1 MGLFNDID
9 IERDFPD
16 HEVKSMVK
24 RSEWAAQQHQDFLH
38 HQYPT
43 QEYSTIHSYSPT
55 YYGNEQTSANTSYST
70 PRPQIYGLADLQA
83 GLSLD
88 GSGSEDDRS
97 ESRSE
102 DEHAMGTKEV
112 VCCGRSWKQ
121 GANFRKHYNRK
132 HNRRLNCVFQNDC
145 DYLGADKKE
154 LHRHYWVSHKEY
166 ARANKIPDP
175 SGTCE
180 ACGKYFSRKDRIP
193 RHLSRSLSCRI
204 KLGLKK

>member
-16 HEVKSMVK
+16 HKVKSMVR
-24 RSEWAAQQHQDFLH
+24 RSEWAVQQHQGFFPGNSLPNH

-43 QEYSTIHSYSPT
+43 QD
-55 YYGNEQTSANTSYST
+55 
-70 PRPQIYGLADLQA
+70 GLVDLQA

-88 GSGSEDDRS
+88 SSGSEDDRS

-102 DEHAMGTKEV
+102 DEHATGTREV

-121 GANFRKHYNRK
+121 GANYRKHYNRK
-132 HNRRLNCVFQNDC
+132 HNRRLNCVFQNNC
-145 DYLGADKKE
+145 DYLGADKKD

-175 SGTCE
+175 SGTCK
-180 ACGKYFSRKDRIP
+180 ACGNYFSRKDHIP
-193 RHLSRSLSCRI
+193 RHLSRSLSCRV

>member
-1 MGLFNDID
+1 MLWKILEARSQLQVSSSSLSTVTGLLTFI
-9 IERDFPD
+9 
-16 HEVKSMVK
+16 
-24 RSEWAAQQHQDFLH
+24 
-38 HQYPT
+38 
-43 QEYSTIHSYSPT
+43 
-55 YYGNEQTSANTSYST
+55 
-70 PRPQIYGLADLQA
+70 
-83 GLSLD
+83 
-88 GSGSEDDRS
+88 
-97 ESRSE
+97 
-102 DEHAMGTKEV
+102 
-112 VCCGRSWKQ
+112 
-121 GANFRKHYNRK
+121 RKHYNRK

-166 ARANKIPDP
+166 ARVNKIPDP

>member
-16 HEVKSMVK
+16 HKVKSMVR
-24 RSEWAAQQHQDFLH
+24 RSEWAVQQHQGFFPGNSPPNH
-38 HQYPT
+38 RQYPT
-43 QEYSTIHSYSPT
+43 QEYNTIDSYSPT
-55 YYGNEQTSANTSYST
+55 YYGT
-70 PRPQIYGLADLQA
+70 R
-83 GLSLD
+83 
-88 GSGSEDDRS
+88 
-97 ESRSE
+97 
-102 DEHAMGTKEV
+102 EV

-121 GANFRKHYNRK
+121 GANYRKHYNRK
-132 HNRRLNCVFQNDC
+132 HNRRLNCVFQNNC

-175 SGTCE
+175 SGTCK
-180 ACGKYFSRKDRIP
+180 ACGEYFSRKDRIP
-193 RHLSRSLSCRI
+193 RHLSRSLSCRV